1 MVKCMGVIIENSQW
15 KIKIYPPPREH
26 GPPHLHVIA
35 KGLNAEVKIN
45 LETLE
50 VMGRTRFSKKA
61 VKKIIGYLFENWDFL
76 IDAWE
81 EMHD

>member
-1 MVKCMGVIIENSQW
+1 MVKCMGVPIENSQW
-15 KIKIYPPPREH
+15 KIKIYLPPREH
-26 GPPHLHVIA
+26 GPPHVHVIA

-61 VKKIIGYLFENWDFL
+61 VKKIIRYLFENRDFL
-76 IDAWE
+76 IDA
-81 EMHD
+81 